1 MKKLVVLLVLTAIS
15 AVTNY
20 LFIFHHHDSNQV
32 LPNGAPAI
40 SSEAAN
46 ELVNQVSEN
55 VKQYKSDLESK

>member
-1 MKKLVVLLVLTAIS
+1 MKKLAVLLVLAVIS
-15 AVTNY
+15 SVTIY
-20 LFIFHHHDSNQV
+20 QSIFNQNDSNRV

>member
-15 AVTNY
+15 VVTNY
-20 LFIFHHHDSNQV
+20 LFIFHHYDPNQV
-32 LPNGAPAI
+32 LPSGAPAI

-46 ELVNQVSEN
+46 ELVNQINEN